1 MVKTI
6 HTTIDGEFLRPEEPV
21 ALAPNAWVLVALLRP
36 DVQVGTE
43 YSFLKMA
50 RSLQLG
56 CPPEVGLNK
65 QQMIG
70 ALDTLQ
76 ADGTAVPG

>member
-6 HTTIDGEFLRPEEPV
+6 HATFDGEVLRPEEPV
-21 ALAPNAWVLVALLRP
+21 ALAPNTRVLVTILEP

-50 RSLQLG
+50 RSLNLEGPPDWSERFEEYLYGGVVLG
-56 CPPEVGLNK
+56 
-65 QQMIG
+65 
-70 ALDTLQ
+70 
-76 ADGTAVPG
+76 

>member
-6 HTTIDGEFLRPEEPV
+6 HATFDGEVLRPEEPV
-21 ALAPNAWVLVALLRP
+21 ALPPNTRVLVTILEP

-50 RSLQLG
+50 RSLNLEG
-56 CPPEVGLNK
+56 PPDWSERFEEYLYGEESGV
-65 QQMIG
+65 
-70 ALDTLQ
+70 DEE
-76 ADGTAVPG
+76 